1 MQKEY
6 LLDFEMACKKYS
18 DLIGF
23 NLGKQFRQYFEKMGV
38 DFKKVEESRVII
50 CYIPDNVVCI
60 DKNFVNG
67 FLGDRIKENGI
78 NIFSKYNVFCNN
90 YYVLRVIYESVKEL
104 I

>member
-6 LLDFEMACKKYS
+6 LLDFEMACRQHS
-18 DLIGF
+18 DLMGF

-38 DFKKVEESRVII
+38 DFKKLEENRVII

-78 NIFSKYNVFCNN
+78 NTFLKYNVFCNN